1 MAKWDN
7 LIILN
12 RIFLHPKHSHY
23 IRKVQRRVCD
33 SHSCRSQWANMLHW
47 DISLLFK
54 QHLVWFPWNELSSKT
69 KWTRLSWSPGKVKLR
84 NAAHSWETPGSPADL
99 GWGLE
104 PAKSEIS
111 SQKQLK
117 WLLVQLERQGDGL
130 TSWLQALCL
139 SMPAW
144 CVRQTQ
150 KRSRRE
156 GYPFSGVSLGPCP
169 LSGSSHLLPLFLFSQ
184 FQSPWFCTSVSAS
197 FRGRGALFFT
207 VNASP

>member
-54 QHLVWFPWNELSSKT
+54 QHLIWFPWNELSSKT
-69 KWTRLSWSPGKVKLR
+69 KWTRLSWSPEKVKLR
-84 NAAHSWETPGSPADL
+84 NAAHSWETLGSPADL

-117 WLLVQLERQGDGL
+117 WLLVQLERQGDGCPVRCQDHPCFKTIL
-130 TSWLQALCL
+130 VTRQHKPQSQNAFNYFPLSQVTSWYLIN
-139 SMPAW
+139 SEEW
-144 CVRQTQ
+144 
-150 KRSRRE
+150 
-156 GYPFSGVSLGPCP
+156 G
-169 LSGSSHLLPLFLFSQ
+169 
-184 FQSPWFCTSVSAS
+184 
-197 FRGRGALFFT
+197 
-207 VNASP
+207 

>member
-69 KWTRLSWSPGKVKLR
+69 KWTRLSWSPGKVKVR
-84 NAAHSWETPGSPADL
+84 DAAHSWETL
-99 GWGLE
+99 GALLTWAGAL
-104 PAKSEIS
+104 
-111 SQKQLK
+111 SQPRVKFRIRNSLSDYQ
-117 WLLVQLERQGDGL
+117 VQPERQGDRCPVRCQDQPCFKTNL
-130 TSWLQALCL
+130 VTRQHKPQSQNAFDYFPLSQVTSWYLI
-139 SMPAW
+139 
-144 CVRQTQ
+144 
-150 KRSRRE
+150 
-156 GYPFSGVSLGPCP
+156 
-169 LSGSSHLLPLFLFSQ
+169 SSEK
-184 FQSPWFCTSVSAS
+184 W
-197 FRGRGALFFT
+197 G
-207 VNASP
+207 